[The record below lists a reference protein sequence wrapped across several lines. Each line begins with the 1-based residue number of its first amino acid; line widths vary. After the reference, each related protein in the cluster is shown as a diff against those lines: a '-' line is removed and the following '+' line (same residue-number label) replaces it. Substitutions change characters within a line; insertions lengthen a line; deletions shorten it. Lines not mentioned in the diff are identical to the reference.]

1 MRDTV
6 HQYAQDLRAR
16 AKSPRTVK
24 DYPFE
29 LMKMVEFFE
38 ELKVFQW
45 KKLKED
51 HVRVYHQSLYER
63 ELAPATIRARLGILK
78 GFLDFCVR
86 RQVLYVNVMQY
97 YELPRRPKRLPPVIL
112 DEWEVLKL
120 IEGIEL
126 ETPLGIRDRAIVELL
141 YGLGLRNSELRSLR
155 LCDVDLRQR
164 QIKVIGKGDKEALLP
179 LNQACIETLENYF
192 FFSRPKLLEQFKG
205 GPKFKG
211 ASLNLSFR
219 HSVNQSESKDES
231 WQSEI
236 VFLTRNGHPI
246 NQGNLGTILKVRAG
260 QVGLEKNI
268 TPHSLRHSCATH
280 LLKRGA
286 DLRHIQQL
294 LRHESVSTTQIY
306 TQVDIDD
313 LIQAQKKYHPRER
326 KP

>member
-16 AKSPRTVK
+16 GKSLRTIQ
-24 DYPFE
+24 DYPQD
-29 LMKMVEFFE
+29 LMKMIEYFE
-38 ELKVFQW
+38 NLMVFDW
-45 KKLKED
+45 KKLKEK
-51 HVRVYHQSLYER
+51 HVREYHQSLYER
-63 ELAPATIRARLGILK
+63 NLAPATIRSRLGILK

-86 RQVLYVNVMQY
+86 RQLHYVNVMQH
-97 YELPRRPKRLPPVIL
+97 YELPKRPKRLPPVIL
-112 DEWEVLKL
+112 EEWEVLRL
-120 IEGIEL
+120 IERIEL
-126 ETPLGIRDRAIVELL
+126 DTTLGIRDRAIVELL
-141 YGLGLRNSELRSLR
+141 YGVGLRNSELRSLR

-179 LNQACIETLENYF
+179 LNQACVESLENYF
-192 FFSRPKLLEQFKG
+192 FFSRPKLLEQYKG
-205 GPKFKG
+205 GSRYRGKSIRNG
-211 ASLNLSFR
+211 LELEGE
-219 HSVNQSESKDES
+219 V
-231 WQSEI
+231 

-246 NQGNLGTILKVRAG
+246 NQGNLGSILKTRAQ
-260 QVGLEKNI
+260 QVGIEKNI

-286 DLRHIQQL
+286 DLRHIQKL

-326 KP
+326 KS